1 MNIESLRSRIEGGGV
16 REVILALGQDVEGRA
31 TAIYLGNLLK
41 KLNVKVTRLA
51 SGIPVGAD
59 VAYAD
64 SATIAAAL
72 NGRVALD

>member
-1 MNIESLRSRIEGGGV
+1 LEKGEV

-31 TAIYLGNLLK
+31 TAIFLADMLK
-41 KLNVKVTRLA
+41 PMGVKVSRLA

-59 VAYAD
+59 LSYAD